1 MTSKAG
7 SASPRWLES
16 PAELNDWLSAG
27 RSSPLAL
34 DTEFERVSTFFPI
47 PGLVQLGQGDD
58 LRLVEP
64 SVAEASEGF
73 RSAMADPER
82 PKLLYAMS
90 EDLELFRHWLG
101 IEPRHMLDLQIA
113 ASLAGLGFS
122 LGYARLVETLFNET
136 LDKSATRSDWI
147 SRPLSD
153 KQCQYALDDIRY
165 LQPAYE
171 HLLAALKERG
181 FEDAWREETARFA
194 EELGKQSDP
203 SMYFHRLRGGWQ
215 LSDEQ
220 QSVLYHLSLWREN
233 ECRGRDRPRG
243 RILADNVLI
252 GIADRMPQNKGALG
266 AIDEMPSVVVRR
278 YGDTLLELVE
288 SGRSS
293 DVKPDKIEP
302 PLTRDEQALFKQVK
316 GLFRKAAEDND
327 VPVELLSPRKRVEAC
342 LKAWGENT
350 DASRFFLEGWRGAL
364 IQPFVN
370 DISMVLKA

>member
-1 MTSKAG
+1 MSTKAG

-16 PAELNDWLSAG
+16 PAELDEWLSAG
-27 RSSPLAL
+27 QDSPLAL

-58 LRLVEP
+58 LCLVEP
-64 SVAEASEGF
+64 SVAEASDVF
-73 RSAMADPER
+73 RNTMADPTR

-101 IEPRHMLDLQIA
+101 IEPQQMLDLQIA

-122 LGYARLVETLFNET
+122 MGYARMVETLFSET

-171 HLLAALKERG
+171 HLLAALKARG
-181 FEDAWREETARFA
+181 FEAAWRDETARFA

-203 SMYFHRLRGGWQ
+203 AMYYHRLRGGWQ
-215 LSDEQ
+215 LSEEQ
-220 QSVLYHLSLWREN
+220 QSVLYQLSLWREN
-233 ECRGRDRPRG
+233 ECRSRDRPRG

-252 GIADRMPQNKGALG
+252 GIADKMPQSKGALG
-266 AIDEMPSVVVRR
+266 AIDEMPPVVVRR
-278 YGDTLLELVE
+278 YADVLLEQVQL
-288 SGRSS
+288 GRSS

-327 VPVELLSPRKRVEAC
+327 VPVELVAPRKRVEAC
-342 LKAWGENT
+342 LKAWGEDT
-350 DASRFFLEGWRGAL
+350 EASRFFLTGWRGAL
-364 IQPFVN
+364 IEPFIN